1 MKRTRITKTLFSLLL
16 VTCMLVATLATAAAD
31 ETTPL
36 KFLTVSGKE
45 AGFDAVVARWNELH
59 PETPVEVE
67 YYAQDPLF
75 EVIASSQGI
84 GSTDYDVIAVDTPKV
99 GEYGGLGYTLNLN
112 DYIGSV
118 IDTSVFQ
125 TPALN
130 ACYYNDNLTC
140 LPLTAGI
147 SLLYYNST
155 LIEQAGI
162 ELKEITPDNR
172 LTFEEMEE
180 ISQKVLD
187 TVDPNRDQGYDGI
200 AFSQPNV
207 VYQMQQLPASMGG
220 SPLADDQDIASTLRT
235 DEWRNAALYYQK
247 LISSGLT
254 QDCLDMT
261 FNSDNFFAGKS
272 VFLLSSIS
280 MSKNLYKNPDID
292 LRVTYNP
299 VFADYGI
306 AAAPT
311 GSWAIGVSSFSKNPD
326 PAVEFVNFLC
336 AGEGHEIYVEALSA
350 FSALQK
356 DADALLADPEAD
368 YVQQIGAYEAANVA
382 SPRPVTPY
390 YSTYETVINE
400 FWRNIASGTDV
411 DQAIETA
418 IETYSIYM
426 Q

>member
-1 MKRTRITKTLFSLLL
+1 MKRAKMMKVLFSLLL
-16 VTCMLVATLATAAAD
+16 AASMLLATLSIAVAED
-31 ETTPL
+31 VTPL
-36 KFLTVSGKE
+36 KFLTVAGKE

-59 PETPVEVE
+59 PEAPVEVE
-67 YYAQDPLF
+67 YYSQAPLF

-84 GSTDYDVIAVDTPKV
+84 GSTDYDILAVDTPKV
-99 GEYGGLGYTLNLN
+99 GEYGKNGWTLNMN
-112 DYIGSV
+112 DYVGSV
-118 IDTSVFQ
+118 IDASAFQ

-130 ACYYNDNLTC
+130 ACYYDGSLTC

-147 SLLYYNST
+147 SLLYYNKT

-180 ISQKVLD
+180 ICQKVLD

-207 VYQMQQLPASMGG
+207 VYQMLQLPTSLGG
-220 SPLADDQDIASTLRT
+220 ATLVDDQDLSSTLNT
-235 DEWRNAALYYQK
+235 DAWRNAALYYQK
-247 LISSGLT
+247 LINSGLS
-254 QDCLDMT
+254 QSCLDMT
-261 FNSDNFFAGKS
+261 FNSDNFFAGKT

-280 MSKNLYKNPDID
+280 MSKNLYNNPDVE

-299 VFADYGI
+299 VFADFGS

-311 GSWAIGVSSFSKNPD
+311 GSWAIGVSNFSKNPD
-326 PAVEFVNFLC
+326 QSVAFVNFLC
-336 AGEGHEIYVEALSA
+336 AGEGHEIYIETLKA

-356 DADALLADPEAD
+356 DADALLANPDAD

-382 SPRPVTPY
+382 CPRPVTPY
-390 YSTYETVINE
+390 YSTYETVVNE